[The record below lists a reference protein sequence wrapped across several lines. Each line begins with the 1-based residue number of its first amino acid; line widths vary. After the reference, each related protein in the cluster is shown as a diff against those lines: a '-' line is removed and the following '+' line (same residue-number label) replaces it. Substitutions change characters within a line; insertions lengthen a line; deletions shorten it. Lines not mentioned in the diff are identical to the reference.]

1 MINEETRAIR
11 RKIIGVLLRQARLE
25 AGKSLK
31 ECAAF
36 LGISSS
42 TLSAYEHGRREISLP
57 ELELLAYL
65 LKVPLEYF
73 LDVEPENPDRPS
85 ETISSGADLL
95 LVRQR
100 IVGALLRQARQDAG
114 ISQKELAQVIGCS
127 PGRIAQYEY
136 GQRPIPIL
144 ELEAIANFLGLSL
157 SYFQDEETGPVAK
170 QLRLY
175 REWRQFQQ
183 LPPEVRAF
191 VLDPLNRHYI
201 EVARQLSEMP
211 AGALRDLA
219 AGLLEITL

>member
-1 MINEETRAIR
+1 MINEEARAIR
-11 RKIIGVLLRQARLE
+11 RKIMGVLLRQARLE

-65 LKVPLEYF
+65 LKVPVEHF
-73 LDVEPENPDRPS
+73 LDAEPESLARPS
-85 ETISSGADLL
+85 EAISSGADLL

-114 ISQKELAQVIGCS
+114 ISQKELAQAIGCS

-136 GQRPIPIL
+136 GQRAIPIL
-144 ELEAIANFLGLSL
+144 ELEAIANFLGLPL
-157 SYFQDEETGPVAK
+157 SYFQDEEAGPVAE